1 MRTFRKTVAVGGTML
16 SAAALVILPTTH
28 ASAASNC
35 WPKFSS
41 AGQVYMRAPYF
52 GNVYPVFYCN
62 NLGGEPIH
70 EFPDRGNVVG
80 YMNSTTSWFLCR
92 DDYGDLNGEYNNPG
106 HGSRWIYTEAD
117 NGQWG
122 FMNDKNISSET
133 NPLEEC

>member
-28 ASAASNC
+28 ANAASNC
-35 WPKFSS
+35 WS
-41 AGQVYMRAPYF
+41 AQEYKRAPYF
-52 GNVYPVFYCN
+52 GQIYPVFYCN
-62 NLGGEPIH
+62 NLAGEPIH

-92 DDYGDLNGEYNNPG
+92 DDYGDFNGEWNPS
-106 HGSRWIYTEAD
+106 HASRWIYTLAD

-133 NPLEEC
+133 DPLTEC

>member
-1 MRTFRKTVAVGGTML
+1 MRIFRKTVAVGGTIL

-28 ASAASNC
+28 ANAASNC
-35 WPKFSS
+35 WPMSNS
-41 AGQVYMRAPYF
+41 TGQEYMRAPYF
-52 GNVYPVFYCN
+52 QKVYPVFYCN
-62 NLGGEPIH
+62 NLAGEPIH

-92 DDYGDLNGEYNNPG
+92 DDYGDLNGEYNNPS
-106 HGSRWIYTEAD
+106 HAKRWIYTEAD

-133 NPLEEC
+133 DPLTEC